1 MMAGVADV
9 NPREL
14 AVAYLSALGRADLD
28 ALRALFTTGA
38 VVHSPLSGPM
48 PAEDFYAALLADT
61 ARSQLTLC
69 GVMQGAAA
77 DGTPLV
83 SV

>member
-38 VVHSPLSGPM
+38 VVHSPLYGPM

-61 ARSQLTLC
+61 ARSQLTLR

>member
-14 AVAYLSALGRADLD
+14 AVAYLSVLGRADLD

-38 VVHSPLSGPM
+38 VVHSPLYGPM
-48 PAEDFYAALLADT
+48 PAEDFYAALPAD
-61 ARSQLTLC
+61 
-69 GVMQGAAA
+69 
-77 DGTPLV
+77 
-83 SV
+83 